1 MILKQQ
7 VQCNRCPLQHAG
19 GAVPEGEPGDRGG
32 AGAGGEGHVGE
43 QRPLLHLLPHHQ
55 PHQQVQHQLQ
65 GQSVSCSV
73 GGISQGVHVLADPV
87 WVELDL
93 ERSWIFQ
100 KYEEITMARKA
111 IEEDLMYVMNS

>member
-1 MILKQQ
+1 M
-7 VQCNRCPLQHAG
+7 
-19 GAVPEGEPGDRGG
+19 
-32 AGAGGEGHVGE
+32 
-43 QRPLLHLLPHHQ
+43 
-55 PHQQVQHQLQ
+55 
-65 GQSVSCSV
+65 
-73 GGISQGVHVLADPV
+73 HVLADPV